1 MSNQY
6 LLEQLDNIEI
16 NNRMNFKDPFFQLHQ
31 LMSEFY
37 MNYFTYKSLGES
49 SGDVNQFLAHVDEI
63 MEVVDGISHNYVET
77 EAEYHRWRINS
88 FERMLFK
95 ALSKEAATIGDM
107 ILQILH
113 DYEQL
118 DKDTLDDNDLI
129 SIAKAYTRVV
139 RRVYISSRRVT
150 EYQLENLW

>member
-1 MSNQY
+1 MSDKYLIDWLDDIEKNNQT
-6 LLEQLDNIEI
+6 
-16 NNRMNFKDPFFQLHQ
+16 NFKDPFFQLHQ
-31 LMSEFY
+31 IMSDFY
-37 MNYFTYKSLGES
+37 NNYFTHKSLGES

-63 MEVVDGISHNYVET
+63 IEIVDGISHNYVET

-139 RRVYISSRRVT
+139 KRVYISSRRVT

>member
-1 MSNQY
+1 MSDKYLIDWLDDIEKNNQT
-6 LLEQLDNIEI
+6 
-16 NNRMNFKDPFFQLHQ
+16 NFKDPFFQLHQ
-31 LMSEFY
+31 IMSDFY
-37 MNYFTYKSLGES
+37 NNYFTYKSLGES

-63 MEVVDGISHNYVET
+63 IEIVDGISHNYVET

-95 ALSKEAATIGDM
+95 ALSKEAATIGDT

-113 DYEQL
+113 DYDQL
-118 DKDTLDDNDLI
+118 DYDTLNDNDLV

-139 RRVYISSRRVT
+139 KRVYISSRRVT

>member
-1 MSNQY
+1 
-6 LLEQLDNIEI
+6 
-16 NNRMNFKDPFFQLHQ
+16 
-31 LMSEFY
+31 
-37 MNYFTYKSLGES
+37 
-49 SGDVNQFLAHVDEI
+49 
-63 MEVVDGISHNYVET
+63 
-77 EAEYHRWRINS
+77 
-88 FERMLFK
+88 MLFK

-139 RRVYISSRRVT
+139 KRVYISSRRVT

>member
-1 MSNQY
+1 MSDKYLIDWLDDIEKNNQT
-6 LLEQLDNIEI
+6 
-16 NNRMNFKDPFFQLHQ
+16 NFKDPFFQLHQ
-31 LMSEFY
+31 IMSDFY
-37 MNYFTYKSLGES
+37 NNYFTHKSLGES

-63 MEVVDGISHNYVET
+63 IEIVDGISHNYVET

-107 ILQILH
+107 IIQILH

-129 SIAKAYTRVV
+129 SIAKAYIRVV

>member
-1 MSNQY
+1 MSDKYLIDWLDDIEKNNQT
-6 LLEQLDNIEI
+6 
-16 NNRMNFKDPFFQLHQ
+16 NFKDPFFQLHQ
-31 LMSEFY
+31 IMSDFY
-37 MNYFTYKSLGES
+37 NNYFTHKSLGES

-63 MEVVDGISHNYVET
+63 IEIVDGISHNYVET

>member
-1 MSNQY
+1 MSNKY

-31 LMSEFY
+31 IMSDFY
-37 MNYFTYKSLGES
+37 NNYFTHKSLGES
-49 SGDVNQFLAHVDEI
+49 SGDVNGFLAHVDEI
-63 MEVVDGISHNYVET
+63 IEIVDGIRHNYVET
-77 EAEYHRWRINS
+77 EAEYRRWRINS

-113 DYEQL
+113 DYDQL
-118 DKDTLDDNDLI
+118 DYDTLNDNDLV

-139 RRVYISSRRVT
+139 KRVYISSRRVT

>member
-1 MSNQY
+1 MSDKYLIDWLDDIEKNNQT
-6 LLEQLDNIEI
+6 
-16 NNRMNFKDPFFQLHQ
+16 NFKDPFFQLHQ
-31 LMSEFY
+31 IMSDFY
-37 MNYFTYKSLGES
+37 NNYFTYKSLGES

-63 MEVVDGISHNYVET
+63 IEIVDGISHNYVET

-113 DYEQL
+113 DYDQL
-118 DKDTLDDNDLI
+118 DYDTLNDNDLV

-139 RRVYISSRRVT
+139 KRVYISSRRVT

>member
-1 MSNQY
+1 MSDKYLIDWLDDIEKNNQT
-6 LLEQLDNIEI
+6 
-16 NNRMNFKDPFFQLHQ
+16 NFKDPFFQLHQ
-31 LMSEFY
+31 IMSDFY
-37 MNYFTYKSLGES
+37 NNYFTHKSLGES

-63 MEVVDGISHNYVET
+63 IEIVDGISHNYVET

-129 SIAKAYTRVV
+129 SIAKAYIRVV

>member
-1 MSNQY
+1 MSDKYLIDWLDDIEKNNQT
-6 LLEQLDNIEI
+6 
-16 NNRMNFKDPFFQLHQ
+16 NFKDPFFQLHQ
-31 LMSEFY
+31 IMSDFY
-37 MNYFTYKSLGES
+37 NNYFTHKSLGES

-63 MEVVDGISHNYVET
+63 IEIVDGISHNYVET

-113 DYEQL
+113 DYDQL
-118 DKDTLDDNDLI
+118 DYDTLNDNDLV

-139 RRVYISSRRVT
+139 KRVYISSRRVT